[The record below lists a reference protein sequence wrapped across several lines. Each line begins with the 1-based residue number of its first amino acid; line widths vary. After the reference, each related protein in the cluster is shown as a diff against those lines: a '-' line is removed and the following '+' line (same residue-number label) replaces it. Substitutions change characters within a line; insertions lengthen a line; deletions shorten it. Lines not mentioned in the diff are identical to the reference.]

1 MPMRRCPV
9 CGEKY
14 SDTYRDCPFC
24 EEDIALREGDKIRR
38 GGKRSSHGRQ
48 FSLITPTLI
57 VLIIILAA
65 LLVYLLYGDQIAQ
78 KFGKDEAPEKPGTEE
93 IVPLKPT
100 VPDETEDPAIAPEDP
115 SEEDPDTSGEGEEL
129 PDGNTPA
136 MTTSDY
142 QKADALPLGLKLSTE
157 DFTLSKTGETHTIKV
172 SGGNGNYTWVSEDA
186 GIASVDKNGTVTA
199 VSRGTVNVIASDG
212 SKKGVCIVRVTATG
226 TLTQEP
232 TQTPSS
238 NSGSGSSSSSSS
250 SGLKAGA
257 AKVINAGNG
266 VRVRSGPGTNY
277 DILATVS
284 NGADIKIVQHAEGD
298 WYQITFSDVGGVQTT
313 GYMKAEFLENK

>member
-1 MPMRRCPV
+1 M
-9 CGEKY
+9 
-14 SDTYRDCPFC
+14 
-24 EEDIALREGDKIRR
+24 
-38 GGKRSSHGRQ
+38 
-48 FSLITPTLI
+48 
-57 VLIIILAA
+57 
-65 LLVYLLYGDQIAQ
+65 
-78 KFGKDEAPEKPGTEE
+78 
-93 IVPLKPT
+93 
-100 VPDETEDPAIAPEDP
+100 
-115 SEEDPDTSGEGEEL
+115 TS
-129 PDGNTPA
+129 
-136 MTTSDY
+136 SDY

-172 SGGNGNYTWVSEDA
+172 SGGSGKYTWVSEDA
-186 GIASVDKNGTVTA
+186 GVASVDQNGKVTA
-199 VSRGTVNVIASDG
+199 VSKGTVHVIASDG
-212 SKKGVCIVRVTATG
+212 SKKGMCVVRVTATG

-238 NSGSGSSSSSSS
+238 NSGSSSSA

-284 NGADIKIVQHAEGD
+284 NGADIKVVQHAEGD

>member
-24 EEDIALREGDKIRR
+24 EEDMALREGDKIRR
-38 GGKRSSHGRQ
+38 GGRRSSRGRQ

-65 LLVYLLYGDQIAQ
+65 LLVYLLYGDKIAQ

-93 IVPLKPT
+93 IVPVKPA
-100 VPDETEDPAIAPEDP
+100 VPDESEDPAEQEDP
-115 SEEDPDTSGEGEEL
+115 VEQEDPDASGEEL

-136 MTTSDY
+136 MNTEEY
-142 QKADALPLGLKLSTE
+142 EAANALPSGLSLSNT
-157 DFTLSKTGETHTIKV
+157 DFTLSKTGETHTIRV

-186 GIASVDKNGTVTA
+186 GVASVDKNGTVTA

-226 TLTQEP
+226 ALTQEP
-232 TQTPSS
+232 TQAPSS
-238 NSGSGSSSSSSS
+238 SSGSGSGSSSSA

-277 DILATVS
+277 EILATVS